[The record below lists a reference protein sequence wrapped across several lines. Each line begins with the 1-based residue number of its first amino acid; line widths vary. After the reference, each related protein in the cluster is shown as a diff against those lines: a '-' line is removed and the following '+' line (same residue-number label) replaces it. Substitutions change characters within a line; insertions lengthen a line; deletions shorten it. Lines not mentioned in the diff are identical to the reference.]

1 MKIQRTGFYAV
12 VLAVGIMSSG
22 CGAGATAP
30 DDSAAMAESVAA
42 VETTESD
49 AASPK
54 ETAATLDIIKEGME
68 PIYGSQLKDG
78 SYNVNVDSSS
88 SMFKIT
94 SCELRVKDGGMSA
107 VMTMS
112 GTGYLKLYMGTG
124 EQALKARQQDFIPY
138 VETEEGTHTFR
149 VPVEALDMG
158 INCSA
163 FSRNKEKWYDRV
175 LVFRSDSL
183 PLDALADGTLT
194 TADSLGLEDGMY
206 TADVVLEGGSG
217 RASVQTPVKLRV
229 EAGKVC
235 ASIVW
240 GSANYDYMKVDNVK
254 YEWDGNGDKSTFEIP
269 VSVFDW
275 KIPVIAD
282 TIAMSEPHEIEY
294 TLTFDSATLKKL
306 NDEKL

>member
-1 MKIQRTGFYAV
+1 MQMKIQRARFYAAI
-12 VLAVGIMSSG
+12 LAAGIMASG
-22 CGAGATAP
+22 CGAAASAP
-30 DDSAAMAESVAA
+30 DAPAAMAEATAA
-42 VETTESD
+42 DET
-49 AASPK
+49 ASASEE
-54 ETAATLDIIKEGME
+54 ETAAPLDVIKEGVE
-68 PIYGSQLKDG
+68 PIYATQLNDG
-78 SYNVNVDSSS
+78 VYSVNVDSSS

-94 SCELRVKDGGMSA
+94 SCELTVKDGGMSA
-107 VMTMS
+107 VMAMS

-124 EQALKARQQDFIPY
+124 EQALKAQQQDFIPY

-229 EAGKVC
+229 EAGKVW
-235 ASIVW
+235 ATVVW

-294 TLTFDSATLKKL
+294 TLTFDSATLKKA
-306 NDEKL
+306 E